1 MLNQKAIALKDMV
14 PGNLGST
21 LTFPRGYRDILCV
34 RSQEVSVLSRGR
46 AVTTLSLRYPDLNE
60 IAFMTWSPSFE

>member
-21 LTFPRGYRDILCV
+21 L
-34 RSQEVSVLSRGR
+34 SQEVI
-46 AVTTLSLRYPDLNE
+46 VTFCAYVPKRFPYSLE
-60 IAFMTWSPSFE
+60 VGQ